1 MEWYYAKDGQQNG
14 PVSREQLAEIF
25 SSGQISSGD
34 LVWNDTM
41 TDWVPIGT
49 LSEFQSAGSPDP
61 GEAQPA
67 QEAPPAFETAAA
79 APVAAA
85 ANPTPS
91 SEQVPTYLWQSI
103 VCLVLCCLVGGIIA
117 LVYST
122 KVEPALQR
130 GDVAAAREASKTAKM
145 WCWISF
151 GVGLVINIG
160 FIALGAIGAMA
171 EGLEG
176 VNP

>member
-1 MEWYYAKDGQQNG
+1 MEWYYAKNGQQNG
-14 PVSREQLAEIF
+14 PVSQEQLAEIF

-49 LSEFQSAGSPDP
+49 LPEFKSADSPAPSES
-61 GEAQPA
+61 QPA
-67 QEAPPAFETAAA
+67 PEVPPAFEAAAA
-79 APVAAA
+79 APVAAS

-91 SEQVPTYLWQSI
+91 TETVPTYLWQSI

-122 KVEPALQR
+122 KVDPALQR
-130 GDVAAAREASKTAKM
+130 GDVTAAREASKNARM

-151 GVGLVINIG
+151 GVGLIINLG
-160 FIALGAIGAMA
+160 FIALTVIGAMA
-171 EGLEG
+171 EGMEG
-176 VNP
+176 LNP